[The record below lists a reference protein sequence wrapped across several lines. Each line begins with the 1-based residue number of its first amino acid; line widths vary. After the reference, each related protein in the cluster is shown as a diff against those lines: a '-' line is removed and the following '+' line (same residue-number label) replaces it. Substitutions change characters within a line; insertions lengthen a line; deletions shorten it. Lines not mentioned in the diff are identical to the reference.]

1 MLITVERF
9 TSNSDGTLSKVS
21 VDGKFVCFGLEDEY
35 RADKVAKETRIP
47 SGRYK
52 IGVRTEG
59 GFHGRYSQKFPDMH
73 RGMLHVLNVP
83 DFEYILIHIGN
94 TDDDTEGC
102 LLVGQGATT
111 DGDELRVTSSTRAY
125 QALYP
130 MVIEAAE
137 RGDLEIEYVDADR

>member
-9 TSNSDGTLSKVS
+9 TSNSDATLSKVS

-35 RADKVAKETRIP
+35 RADKLAKETRIP

-52 IGVRTEG
+52 IGVRAEG

-73 RGMLHVLNVP
+73 RGMLHVLDVP

-94 TDDDTEGC
+94 SDEDTEGC
-102 LLVGQGATT
+102 LLVGRGATT
-111 DGDELRVTSSTRAY
+111 DGDELRVTSSTLAY
-125 QALYP
+125 RALYP

-137 RGDLEIEYVDADR
+137 QGDLEIEYIDADR